1 MTSTATAA
9 RSTRAL
15 ADEQSDYVRQRSP
28 YHDAPGH
35 ANQQA
40 YVQRPSVRALGV
52 QEVGYLVVLS
62 VVQLTWIAALV
73 YGVVRI
79 LS

>member
-9 RSTRAL
+9 RSSRAL

-28 YHDAPGH
+28 YHEAPGH

-40 YVQRPSVRALGV
+40 YVQRPSALGV

-62 VVQLTWIAALV
+62 VVQLMWIAALV